1 MPMARAWVFPGDLMD
16 FLAWEEGVGD
26 TQAMLAA

>member
-1 MPMARAWVFPGDLMD
+1 MPMARAWVSPGDLVD

-26 TQAMLAA
+26 TQAMVAA